1 MILGFK
7 PQLVPS
13 IVDGTKLHTIRSG
26 QRWYCGARIHFY
38 EKVRQKGMRKIRE
51 DATCRSVQNI
61 KIERGPAGYLPI
73 VRIDGK
79 WLASPLMKQLFAE
92 REGFESWEAFC
103 ELFTQLH
110 PLPFEGQLVHWTDV
124 RY

>member
-7 PQLVPS
+7 PQLVPT

-26 QRWYCGARIHFY
+26 QRWRPGMTIHFY
-38 EKVRQKGMRKIRE
+38 EKVRQPGMRKIRE
-51 DATCRSVQNI
+51 DAICTAVQQ
-61 KIERGPAGYLPI
+61 
-73 VRIDGK
+73 VRLDRLLYIDNRRVK
-79 WLASPLMKQLFAE
+79 TAAELTLFAQ

-103 ELFTQLH
+103 ELFTSLH